1 MSGQLLTA
9 DEIIKNQSARTWYQ
23 LGPGGQR
30 YFYGQPGYHFISGA
44 TKVVA
49 GTIDPI
55 FVPDPRRPGRYRLIS
70 RTRSAP
76 DLNEF
81 SVDFHES
88 WGGIPRHLINNQC
101 AWTFFEVHSRCGD
114 PSDFYRGWEGYVM
127 IYSNA
132 LFEGGIDLGART
144 ARDAD
149 DPLTDAATFK
159 AAAIYPAGTVG
170 FGEEAAA
177 DVVVE
182 VIDVVYGTAVT
193 CGDCGAENDGSQQ
206 IYALTRANVGSPAAP
221 GQLVYSL
228 DGGITWTTAAITGI
242 GSTNEPA
249 YLDIAGGILFVGTN
263 GTSLFYTTLNPNTGA
278 PTTWASVTLPVAMTD
293 VYVQSPTNILFTA
306 ATGRVY
312 RTTDI
317 TVAPSLLA
325 TVGSDNLNR
334 IHGSGETI
342 VAVGAGGQVIYSTNN
357 GTTWTDGANAGA
369 AANQALF
376 VTGPRSWF
384 VGDAAGVL
392 RKTVNQGVSYTTVT
406 LPGTAPTAITDVL
419 FATLECAWVAATV
432 SSVGRLFA
440 SLDGGAT
447 WARDDA
453 TSRIANWPTIA
464 SARRLA
470 APFAGGPDIAA
481 NYLAVGG
488 LATGGA
494 DGILIA
500 GAPSIV

>member
-9 DEIIKNQSARTWYQ
+9 DEIIKTLSTRTWYQ

-55 FVPDPRRPGRYRLIS
+55 YAPDPRRPGRYRLIS

-88 WGGIPRHLINNQC
+88 WGGIPRHLINNGC
-101 AWTFFEVHSRCGD
+101 PWTFYELHSRCAD

-159 AAAIYPAGTVG
+159 AAAIYPAGTLG
-170 FGEEAAA
+170 FGEEAAT

-182 VIDVVYGTAVT
+182 VIDVVYGQAVT
-193 CGDCGAENDGSQQ
+193 CGDCGAENDGSQH
-206 IYALTRANVGSPAAP
+206 IYALTRANVGSPSAP

-228 DGGITWTTAAITGI
+228 DGGLTWTTASITGI
-242 GSTNEPA
+242 GSSAEPR
-249 YLDIAGGILFVGTN
+249 YIDLAGGILFVGTDS
-263 GTSLFYTTLNPNTGA
+263 TTLFTTTLNPNTGA
-278 PTTWASVTLPVAMTD
+278 PTTWGTVTLPVAMTD
-293 VYVQSPTNILFTA
+293 VYVQSPTAVFFSA
-306 ATGRVY
+306 SGGRVY

-317 TVAPSLLA
+317 TVAPTLLA
-325 TVGSDNLNR
+325 TVGSDNLAR

-342 VAVGAGGQVIYSTNN
+342 VAVGAAGQVIYSVNN
-357 GTTWTDGANAGA
+357 GVTWVDGTNTSAN
-369 AANQALF
+369 ANQALF
-376 VTGPRSWF
+376 VTGPRSWW
-384 VGDAAGVL
+384 VGDAAGGL
-392 RKTVNQGVSYTTVT
+392 FKTTNQGVSYATVA
-406 LPGTAPTAITDVL
+406 LPGATPSAVTDIL

-453 TSRIANWPTIA
+453 TSRIVNWPTIA
-464 SARRLA
+464 KAGRIA

-481 NYLAVGG
+481 NYLAVAG
-488 LATGGA
+488 LATGGT